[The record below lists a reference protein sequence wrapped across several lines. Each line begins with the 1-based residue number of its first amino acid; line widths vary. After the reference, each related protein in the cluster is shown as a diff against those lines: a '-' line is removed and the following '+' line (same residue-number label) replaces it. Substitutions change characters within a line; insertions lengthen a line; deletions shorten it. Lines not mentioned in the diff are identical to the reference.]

1 MKVFY
6 ISGFR
11 YSLKVW
17 DVSGS
22 LEREL
27 MYFEK
32 LYKDFK
38 VEHSIFTYGD
48 VDELNYVNNEYITI
62 FPMFSM
68 FKKTESKI
76 MTFILSIIYPFKVRK
91 DLKNNIDII
100 KVNQLTGA
108 WVGIILSIIL
118 RKPLYV
124 RTGYDQYLFSIKDGK
139 NFFKRMFFYFLTYVA
154 LIFCDIYSVTS
165 KSDFFDFITNKYRFN
180 KSKLIYRPNWIP
192 VNKSFNSKNRNTK
205 TILSVGRLEEQKN
218 FKFIIDEIK
227 NTDFSLEIIG
237 DGSLKEELKWY
248 AKENNVNLKII
259 SNINYFELLEKYNDY
274 QYFVLP
280 SFYEG
285 NPKVLIEAMGKGC
298 IALASNIS
306 NHTEIIKNNE
316 NGIIF
321 DFSEGSLTN
330 YLKKLDKNIDLRK
343 NIALNAYE
351 EINLKFSIDKAAMS
365 EYEDYKLVCKVNN

>member
-17 DVSGS
+17 ELSGA

-32 LYKDFK
+32 LYKDYK
-38 VEHSIFTYGD
+38 IEHSIFTYGGFD
-48 VDELNYVNNEYITI
+48 DLNYINNESITI
-62 FPMFSM
+62 YPMFSM

-76 MTFILSIIYPFKVRK
+76 ITFLLSIIYPFKMRK
-91 DLKNNIDII
+91 KLKNNIDII

-118 RKPLYV
+118 KKPLYI

-139 NFFKRMFFYFLTYVA
+139 NVLKRFFFYFLTYIA

-165 KSDFFDFITNKYRFN
+165 KSDFEFITNKYRFN
-180 KSKLIYRPNWIP
+180 KSKLIYRPNWVPI
-192 VNKSFNSKNRNTK
+192 NNSFNSIKRKEK

-218 FKFIIDEIK
+218 YKYLIDEVK
-227 NTDFSLEIIG
+227 NTNFSIEIIG
-237 DGSLKEELKWY
+237 DGSLEETLVSY
-248 AKENNVNLKII
+248 AKENDVDL
-259 SNINYFELLEKYNDY
+259 NIVSKKNYLELLEIYNDY

-285 NPKVLIEAMGKGC
+285 NPKVLIEAMSKGC
-298 IALASNIS
+298 IVLASNIS
-306 NHTEIIKNNE
+306 NHTEIIRNNN

-321 DFSEGSLTN
+321 DLNKGSLKHSLERLDTN
-330 YLKKLDKNIDLRK
+330 IELRK
-343 NIALNAYE
+343 SIALNARE
-351 EINLKFSIDKAAMS
+351 GTNSKFSIDKAAMS
-365 EYEDYKLVCKVNN
+365 EYDDYKLVLGL

>member
-17 DVSGS
+17 ELSGA

-32 LYKDFK
+32 LYKDYK
-38 VEHSIFTYGD
+38 IEHSIFTYGGFD
-48 VDELNYVNNEYITI
+48 DLNYINNESITI
-62 FPMFSM
+62 YPMFSV

-76 MTFILSIIYPFKVRK
+76 ITFLLSIIYPFKMRK
-91 DLKNNIDII
+91 KLKNNIDII

-118 RKPLYV
+118 KKPLYI

-139 NFFKRMFFYFLTYVA
+139 NILKRFFFYFLTYIA

-165 KSDFFDFITNKYRFN
+165 KSDFEFITNKYRFN
-180 KSKLIYRPNWIP
+180 KSKLIYRPNWVPI
-192 VNKSFNSKNRNTK
+192 NNSFNSKKRNEK

-218 FKFIIDEIK
+218 YKYLIDEVK
-227 NTDFSLEIIG
+227 NTNFSIEIIG
-237 DGSLKEELKWY
+237 DGSLEEMLVSY
-248 AKENNVNLKII
+248 AKENGVDL
-259 SNINYFELLEKYNDY
+259 NIVSKKNYLELLEIYNDY

-285 NPKVLIEAMGKGC
+285 NPKVLIEAMSKGC
-298 IALASNIS
+298 IVLASNIS
-306 NHTEIIKNNE
+306 NHTEIIRNN
-316 NGIIF
+316 NTGIIF
-321 DFSEGSLTN
+321 DLNKGSLKHS
-330 YLKKLDKNIDLRK
+330 LERLDANIELRK
-343 NIALNAYE
+343 SIALSARE
-351 EINLKFSIDKAAMS
+351 ETNSKFSIDKAAMS
-365 EYEDYKLVCKVNN
+365 EYDDYKLVCRVNN

>member
-1 MKVFY
+1 MRVFY

-17 DVSGS
+17 ELSGA

-32 LYKDFK
+32 LYKDYK
-38 VEHSIFTYGD
+38 IQHSIFTYGD
-48 VDELNYVNNEYITI
+48 FDDLNYIDNEYIRI
-62 FPMFSM
+62 YPMFSM

-76 MTFILSIIYPFKVRK
+76 ITFLLSIVYPFRIRK
-91 DLKNNIDII
+91 DLKNKIDVI

-118 RKPLYV
+118 KKPLYI

-139 NFFKRMFFYFLTYVA
+139 NVFKRLFFYFLTYIA

-165 KSDFFDFITNKYRFN
+165 KSDFEFITRNYRFN
-180 KSKLIYRPNWIP
+180 KSKLIYRPNWVP
-192 VNKSFNSKNRNTK
+192 VNNSFNLKKRK
-205 TILSVGRLEEQKN
+205 EKAILSVGRLEEQKN
-218 FKFIIDEIK
+218 YKFLIDEMK
-227 NTDFSLEIIG
+227 NTNFSIEIIG
-237 DGSLKEELKWY
+237 DGSLEETLISY
-248 AKENNVNLKII
+248 AKENDVNLTII
-259 SNINYFELLEKYNDY
+259 SKKNYLELLEKYNDY

-285 NPKVLIEAMGKGC
+285 NPKVLIEAMSKGC
-298 IALASNIS
+298 IVLASNIS
-306 NHTEIIKNNE
+306 NHTEIIKHNN

-321 DFSEGSLTN
+321 DFNKGSLKN
-330 YLKKLDKNIDLRK
+330 SLEKLDTNIELRK
-343 NIALNAYE
+343 NIAFCAQE
-351 EINLKFSIDKAAMS
+351 ETNSKFSIDVAAMS

>member
-22 LEREL
+22 LGREL

-38 VEHSIFTYGD
+38 VKHAIFTYGD

-62 FPMFSM
+62 YPMFSM

-76 MTFILSIIYPFKVRK
+76 MTFILSIVYPFKVRK
-91 DLKNNIDII
+91 ELKNNIDII

-118 RKPLYV
+118 KKPLYV

-139 NFFKRMFFYFLTYVA
+139 NFFKRMFFYFLTYIA

-165 KSDFFDFITNKYRFN
+165 KSDFKFITNKYRFN

-227 NTDFSLEIIG
+227 NTDFSIEIIG
-237 DGSLKEELKWY
+237 DGSLKEDLKWY

-259 SNINYFELLEKYNDY
+259 SKINYFELLEKYNDY

-285 NPKVLIEAMGKGC
+285 NPKVLIEAMSKGC

-330 YLKKLDKNIDLRK
+330 YLEKLDKNIDLRK

-351 EINLKFSIDKAAMS
+351 EANLKFSIDKAAMS

>member
-1 MKVFY
+1 MRVFY

-17 DVSGS
+17 ELSGA

-32 LYKDFK
+32 LYKDYK
-38 VEHSIFTYGD
+38 IEHSIFTYGGFD
-48 VDELNYVNNEYITI
+48 DLNYINNESITI
-62 FPMFSM
+62 YPMFSM

-76 MTFILSIIYPFKVRK
+76 ITFLLSIIYPFKMRK
-91 DLKNNIDII
+91 KLKNNIDII

-118 RKPLYV
+118 KKPLYI

-139 NFFKRMFFYFLTYVA
+139 NVFKRLFFYFLTYIA

-165 KSDFFDFITNKYRFN
+165 KSDYEFITNKYRFN
-180 KSKLIYRPNWIP
+180 KSKLIYRPNWVP
-192 VNKSFNSKNRNTK
+192 VNNSFNSKKRNK
-205 TILSVGRLEEQKN
+205 KAILSVGRLEEQKN
-218 FKFIIDEIK
+218 YKFLIDEVK
-227 NTDFSLEIIG
+227 NTNFSIEIIG
-237 DGSLKEELKWY
+237 DGSLEETLMSY
-248 AKENNVNLKII
+248 AKENGVDLKIL
-259 SNINYFELLEKYNDY
+259 SKKNYLGLLEKYNDY

-285 NPKVLIEAMGKGC
+285 NPKVLIEAMSKGC
-298 IALASNIS
+298 IVLASNIS
-306 NHTEIIKNNE
+306 NHTEIIKNNN

-321 DFSEGSLTN
+321 DLNKGSLKNSLERLDTN
-330 YLKKLDKNIDLRK
+330 IELRK
-343 NIALNAYE
+343 IIALNAYKE
-351 EINLKFSIDKAAMS
+351 ANSKFSIDKAVMS
-365 EYEDYKLVCKVNN
+365 EYEDYKLVSGIGS

>member
-17 DVSGS
+17 DASGS

-48 VDELNYVNNEYITI
+48 INELNYVNNEYITI
-62 FPMFSM
+62 YPMFSI

-76 MTFILSIIYPFKVRK
+76 MTFVLSIIYPFKVRK

-118 RKPLYV
+118 KKPLYI

-139 NFFKRMFFYFLTYVA
+139 NFLKRMFFYILTYLA

-165 KSDFFDFITNKYRFN
+165 KSDFKFITNKYRFN

-192 VNKSFNSKNRNTK
+192 VNKPFNSKNRNTK

-237 DGSLKEELKWY
+237 DGSLKEELKWH

-259 SNINYFELLEKYNDY
+259 SKINYFELLEKYNDY

-330 YLKKLDKNIDLRK
+330 YLKKLEKNIDLRK

-351 EINLKFSIDKAAMS
+351 ETNLKFSIDKAAMS
-365 EYEDYKLVCKVNN
+365 EYEDYKLLCKVNN

>member
-1 MKVFY
+1 MRVFY

-17 DVSGS
+17 ELSGA

-32 LYKDFK
+32 LYKDYK
-38 VEHSIFTYGD
+38 IEHSIFTYGD
-48 VDELNYVNNEYITI
+48 FDDLNYINNESISIY
-62 FPMFSM
+62 PMFSI

-76 MTFILSIIYPFKVRK
+76 ITFLLSIIYPFKMRK
-91 DLKNNIDII
+91 KLKNNIDII

-118 RKPLYV
+118 KKPLYI

-139 NFFKRMFFYFLTYVA
+139 NVFKRLFFYFLTYIA

-165 KSDFFDFITNKYRFN
+165 KSDYEFITNKYRFN
-180 KSKLIYRPNWIP
+180 KSKLIYRPNWVP
-192 VNKSFNSKNRNTK
+192 VNNSFNSKKRNK
-205 TILSVGRLEEQKN
+205 KAILSVGRLEEQKN
-218 FKFIIDEIK
+218 YKFLIDEVK
-227 NTDFSLEIIG
+227 NTNFSIEIIG
-237 DGSLKEELKWY
+237 DGSLEETLMSY
-248 AKENNVNLKII
+248 AKENGVDLKIL
-259 SNINYFELLEKYNDY
+259 SKKNYLGLLEKYNDY

-285 NPKVLIEAMGKGC
+285 NPKVLIEAMSKGC
-298 IALASNIS
+298 IVLASNIS
-306 NHTEIIKNNE
+306 NHTEIIKNNN

-321 DFSEGSLTN
+321 DLNKGSLKNSLERLDTN
-330 YLKKLDKNIDLRK
+330 IELRK
-343 NIALNAYE
+343 IIALNAYKE
-351 EINLKFSIDKAAMS
+351 ANSKFSIDKAVMS
-365 EYEDYKLVCKVNN
+365 EYEDYKLVSGIGS

>member
-17 DVSGS
+17 ELSGA

-27 MYFEK
+27 IYFEK
-32 LYKDFK
+32 LYKDYK
-38 VEHSIFTYGD
+38 IEHSIFTYGD
-48 VDELNYVNNEYITI
+48 FNDLNYVNNESITI
-62 FPMFSM
+62 YPMFSL

-76 MTFILSIIYPFKVRK
+76 ITFLLSIIYPFRMRK
-91 DLKNNIDII
+91 KLKNNIDII

-118 RKPLYV
+118 KKPLYI

-139 NFFKRMFFYFLTYVA
+139 NVFKRLFFYVLTYIA

-165 KSDFFDFITNKYRFN
+165 KSDFEFITNKYRFN

-192 VNKSFNSKNRNTK
+192 VNNSLNSKKRNEK
-205 TILSVGRLEEQKN
+205 IILSVGRLEEQKN
-218 FKFIIDEIK
+218 YKFLIDEVK
-227 NTDFSLEIIG
+227 NTDFSIEIIG
-237 DGSLKEELKWY
+237 DGSLEETLMAH
-248 AKENNVNLKII
+248 AKENDVDLKIT
-259 SNINYFELLEKYNDY
+259 SKKNYLELLEKYNDY

-285 NPKVLIEAMGKGC
+285 NPKVLIEAMSKGC
-298 IALASNIS
+298 IVLASNIS
-306 NHTEIIKNNE
+306 NHTEIIKNNN

-321 DFSEGSLTN
+321 DFNKGALKNSLER
-330 YLKKLDKNIDLRK
+330 LDANIELRK
-343 NIALNAYE
+343 SIALSAHE
-351 EINLKFSIDKAAMS
+351 ETNSKFSIDKAAMS
-365 EYEDYKLVCKVNN
+365 EYEDYKLICKVNN

>member
-17 DVSGS
+17 KLSGA

-32 LYKDFK
+32 LYKDYK
-38 VEHSIFTYGD
+38 IEHSIFTYGGFD
-48 VDELNYVNNEYITI
+48 DLNYINNESITI
-62 FPMFSM
+62 YPMFSM

-76 MTFILSIIYPFKVRK
+76 ITFLLSIIYPFKMRK
-91 DLKNNIDII
+91 KLKNNIDII

-118 RKPLYV
+118 KKPLYI

-139 NFFKRMFFYFLTYVA
+139 NVLKRFFFYFLTYIA

-165 KSDFFDFITNKYRFN
+165 KSDFEFITTKYRFN
-180 KSKLIYRPNWIP
+180 KSKLIYRPNWVPI
-192 VNKSFNSKNRNTK
+192 NNSFNSKKRNEK

-218 FKFIIDEIK
+218 YKYLIDEVK
-227 NTDFSLEIIG
+227 NTNFSIEIIG
-237 DGSLKEELKWY
+237 DGSLEETLMSY
-248 AKENNVNLKII
+248 AKENGVDL
-259 SNINYFELLEKYNDY
+259 NIVSKKNYLELLEIYNDY

-285 NPKVLIEAMGKGC
+285 NPKVLIEAMSKGC
-298 IALASNIS
+298 IVLASNIS
-306 NHTEIIKNNE
+306 NHTEIIRNNN

-321 DFSEGSLTN
+321 DLNKGSLKHALEGLDTN
-330 YLKKLDKNIDLRK
+330 IELRK
-343 NIALNAYE
+343 SIALNARE
-351 EINLKFSIDKAAMS
+351 ETNSKFSIDKATMS
-365 EYEDYKLVCKVNN
+365 EYDDYKLVLGL

>member
-62 FPMFSM
+62 YPMFSM

-118 RKPLYV
+118 KKPLYV

-165 KSDFFDFITNKYRFN
+165 KSDFDFITNKYRFN

-306 NHTEIIKNNE
+306 NHTEIIKNNK

-330 YLKKLDKNIDLRK
+330 FLKKLDKNIDLRK

>member
-17 DVSGS
+17 ELSGA

-27 MYFEK
+27 MNFEK
-32 LYKDFK
+32 LYKDYK
-38 VEHSIFTYGD
+38 IEHSIFTYGGFD
-48 VDELNYVNNEYITI
+48 DLNYINNESITI
-62 FPMFSM
+62 YPMFSV

-76 MTFILSIIYPFKVRK
+76 ITFLLSIIYPFKMRK
-91 DLKNNIDII
+91 KLKNNIDII

-118 RKPLYV
+118 KKPLYI

-139 NFFKRMFFYFLTYVA
+139 NILKRFFFYFLTYIA

-165 KSDFFDFITNKYRFN
+165 KSDFEFITNKYRFN
-180 KSKLIYRPNWIP
+180 KSKLIYRPNWVPI
-192 VNKSFNSKNRNTK
+192 NNSFNSKKRNEK

-218 FKFIIDEIK
+218 YKYLIDEVK
-227 NTDFSLEIIG
+227 NTNFSIEIIG
-237 DGSLKEELKWY
+237 DGSLEEMLVSY
-248 AKENNVNLKII
+248 AKENGVDL
-259 SNINYFELLEKYNDY
+259 NIVSKKNYLELLEIYNDY

-285 NPKVLIEAMGKGC
+285 NPKVLIEAMSKGC
-298 IALASNIS
+298 IVLASNIS
-306 NHTEIIKNNE
+306 NHTEIIRNN
-316 NGIIF
+316 NTGIIF
-321 DFSEGSLTN
+321 DLNKGSLKHS
-330 YLKKLDKNIDLRK
+330 LERLDANIELRK
-343 NIALNAYE
+343 SIALSARE
-351 EINLKFSIDKAAMS
+351 ETNSKFSIDKAAMS
-365 EYEDYKLVCKVNN
+365 EYDDYKLVCRVNN

>member
-1 MKVFY
+1 MRVFY

-17 DVSGS
+17 ELSGA

-32 LYKDFK
+32 LYKDYK
-38 VEHSIFTYGD
+38 IQHSIFTYGD
-48 VDELNYVNNEYITI
+48 FDDLNYIDNEYIKI
-62 FPMFSM
+62 YPMFSM

-76 MTFILSIIYPFKVRK
+76 ITFFLSIVYPFRIRK
-91 DLKNNIDII
+91 DLKNNIDVI

-118 RKPLYV
+118 KKPLYI

-139 NFFKRMFFYFLTYVA
+139 NVFKRLFFYFLTYIA

-165 KSDFFDFITNKYRFN
+165 KSDFEFITSKYRFN
-180 KSKLIYRPNWIP
+180 KSKLIYRPNWVP
-192 VNKSFNSKNRNTK
+192 VNNSFNLKKRK
-205 TILSVGRLEEQKN
+205 EKAILSVGRLEEQKN
-218 FKFIIDEIK
+218 YKFLIDEMK
-227 NTDFSLEIIG
+227 NTNFSIEIIG
-237 DGSLKEELKWY
+237 DGSLEETLMSY
-248 AKENNVNLKII
+248 AKENGVDLKIL
-259 SNINYFELLEKYNDY
+259 SKKNYLGLLEKYNDY

-285 NPKVLIEAMGKGC
+285 NPKVLIEAMSKGC
-298 IALASNIS
+298 IVLASNIS
-306 NHTEIIKNNE
+306 NHTEIIKNNN

-321 DFSEGSLTN
+321 DLNKGSLKNSLERLDTN
-330 YLKKLDKNIDLRK
+330 IELRK
-343 NIALNAYE
+343 IIALNAYKE
-351 EINLKFSIDKAAMS
+351 ANSKFSIDKAVMS
-365 EYEDYKLVCKVNN
+365 EYEDYKLVSGIGS

>member
-17 DVSGS
+17 ELSGA

-27 MYFEK
+27 IYFEK
-32 LYKDFK
+32 LYKDYK
-38 VEHSIFTYGD
+38 IEHSIFTYGD
-48 VDELNYVNNEYITI
+48 FNDLNYVDNESIKIY
-62 FPMFSM
+62 PMFSL

-76 MTFILSIIYPFKVRK
+76 ITFLLSIIYPFRMRK
-91 DLKNNIDII
+91 KLKNNIDII
-100 KVNQLTGA
+100 KVNQLAGA

-118 RKPLYV
+118 KKPLYI

-139 NFFKRMFFYFLTYVA
+139 NVFKRLFFYILTYIA

-165 KSDFFDFITNKYRFN
+165 KSDFEFITNKYRFN
-180 KSKLIYRPNWIP
+180 KSKLIYRPNWVP
-192 VNKSFNSKNRNTK
+192 VNNSFNSKKRNEK

-218 FKFIIDEIK
+218 YKFLIDEVK
-227 NTDFSLEIIG
+227 NTDFSIEIIG
-237 DGSLKEELKWY
+237 DGSLKETLMSHSK
-248 AKENNVNLKII
+248 KNDVDLKIT
-259 SNINYFELLEKYNDY
+259 SKKNYLELLEKYNDY

-285 NPKVLIEAMGKGC
+285 NPKVLIEAMSKGC
-298 IALASNIS
+298 IVLASNIS
-306 NHTEIIKNNE
+306 NHTEIIKNNS

-321 DFSEGSLTN
+321 DFNKGSLKN
-330 YLKKLDKNIDLRK
+330 SLEGLDANIELRK
-343 NIALNAYE
+343 TIASNAYKDT
-351 EINLKFSIDKAAMS
+351 NSKFSIDKAAMS

>member
-1 MKVFY
+1 MRVFY

-17 DVSGS
+17 ELSGA

-32 LYKDFK
+32 LYKDYK
-38 VEHSIFTYGD
+38 IEHSIFTYGD
-48 VDELNYVNNEYITI
+48 FDDLNYINNESISIY
-62 FPMFSM
+62 PMFSI

-76 MTFILSIIYPFKVRK
+76 ITFLLSIIYPFKMRK
-91 DLKNNIDII
+91 KLKNNIDII

-118 RKPLYV
+118 KKPLYI

-139 NFFKRMFFYFLTYVA
+139 NVFKRLFFYFLTYIA

-165 KSDFFDFITNKYRFN
+165 KSDYEFITNKYRFN
-180 KSKLIYRPNWIP
+180 KSKLIYRPNWVP
-192 VNKSFNSKNRNTK
+192 VNNSFNSKKRNK
-205 TILSVGRLEEQKN
+205 KAILSVGRLEEQKN
-218 FKFIIDEIK
+218 YKFLIDEVK
-227 NTDFSLEIIG
+227 NTNFSIEIIG
-237 DGSLKEELKWY
+237 DGSLEETLMSY
-248 AKENNVNLKII
+248 AKENGVDLKIL
-259 SNINYFELLEKYNDY
+259 SKKNYLGLLEKYNDY

-285 NPKVLIEAMGKGC
+285 NPKVLIEAMSKGC
-298 IALASNIS
+298 IVLASNIS
-306 NHTEIIKNNE
+306 NHTEIIKNNN

-321 DFSEGSLTN
+321 DLNKGSLKNSLERLDTN
-330 YLKKLDKNIDLRK
+330 IELRK
-343 NIALNAYE
+343 IIALNAYKE
-351 EINLKFSIDKAAMS
+351 ANSRFSIDKAVMS
-365 EYEDYKLVCKVNN
+365 EYEDYKLVSGIGS

>member
-165 KSDFFDFITNKYRFN
+165 KSDFDFITNKYRFN

-306 NHTEIIKNNE
+306 NHTEIIKNNK

-330 YLKKLDKNIDLRK
+330 FLKKLDKNIDLRK

>member
-17 DVSGS
+17 ELSGA

-32 LYKDFK
+32 LYKDYK
-38 VEHSIFTYGD
+38 IEHSIFTYGGFD
-48 VDELNYVNNEYITI
+48 DLNYINNESITI
-62 FPMFSM
+62 YPMFSV

-76 MTFILSIIYPFKVRK
+76 ITFLLSIIYPFKMRK
-91 DLKNNIDII
+91 KLKNNIDII

-118 RKPLYV
+118 KKPLYI

-139 NFFKRMFFYFLTYVA
+139 NVLKRFFFYFLTYIA

-165 KSDFFDFITNKYRFN
+165 KSDFEFITNKYRFN
-180 KSKLIYRPNWIP
+180 KSKLIYRPNWVP
-192 VNKSFNSKNRNTK
+192 LNNSFNSKKRNEK

-218 FKFIIDEIK
+218 YKYLIDEVK
-227 NTDFSLEIIG
+227 NTNFSIEIIG
-237 DGSLKEELKWY
+237 DGSLEKTLVSY
-248 AKENNVNLKII
+248 AKENGVDL
-259 SNINYFELLEKYNDY
+259 NIVSKKNYLELLEIYNDY

-285 NPKVLIEAMGKGC
+285 NPKVLIEAMSKGC
-298 IALASNIS
+298 IVLASNIS
-306 NHTEIIKNNE
+306 NHTEIIRNN
-316 NGIIF
+316 NTGIIF
-321 DFSEGSLTN
+321 DLNKGSLKHS
-330 YLKKLDKNIDLRK
+330 LERLDANIELRK
-343 NIALNAYE
+343 SIALSARE
-351 EINLKFSIDKAAMS
+351 ETNSKFSIDKAAMS
-365 EYEDYKLVCKVNN
+365 EYDDYKLVSRVNN

>member
-1 MKVFY
+1 MRVFY

-17 DVSGS
+17 ELSGA

-32 LYKDFK
+32 LYKDYK
-38 VEHSIFTYGD
+38 IEHSIFTYGD
-48 VDELNYVNNEYITI
+48 FDDLNYINNESISIY
-62 FPMFSM
+62 PMFSI

-76 MTFILSIIYPFKVRK
+76 ITFLLSIIYPFKMRK
-91 DLKNNIDII
+91 KLKNNIDII

-118 RKPLYV
+118 KKPLYI

-139 NFFKRMFFYFLTYVA
+139 NVFKRLFFYFLTYIA

-165 KSDFFDFITNKYRFN
+165 KSDYEFITNKYRFN
-180 KSKLIYRPNWIP
+180 KSKLIYRPNWVP
-192 VNKSFNSKNRNTK
+192 VNNSFNSKKRNK
-205 TILSVGRLEEQKN
+205 KAILSVGRLEEQKN
-218 FKFIIDEIK
+218 YKFLIDEVK
-227 NTDFSLEIIG
+227 NTNFSIEIIG
-237 DGSLKEELKWY
+237 DGSLEETLMSY
-248 AKENNVNLKII
+248 AKENGVDLKIL
-259 SNINYFELLEKYNDY
+259 SKKNYLGLLEKYNDY

-285 NPKVLIEAMGKGC
+285 NPKVLIEAMSKGC
-298 IALASNIS
+298 IVLASKIS
-306 NHTEIIKNNE
+306 NHTEIIKNNN

-321 DFSEGSLTN
+321 DLNKGSLKNSLERLDTN
-330 YLKKLDKNIDLRK
+330 IELRK
-343 NIALNAYE
+343 IIALNAYKE
-351 EINLKFSIDKAAMS
+351 ANSKFSIDKAVMS
-365 EYEDYKLVCKVNN
+365 EYEDYKLVSGIGS

>member
-17 DVSGS
+17 ELSGA

-32 LYKDFK
+32 LYKDYK
-38 VEHSIFTYGD
+38 IEHSIFTYGGFD
-48 VDELNYVNNEYITI
+48 DLNYINNESITI
-62 FPMFSM
+62 YPMFSV

-76 MTFILSIIYPFKVRK
+76 ITFLLSIIYPFKMRK
-91 DLKNNIDII
+91 KLKNNIDII

-118 RKPLYV
+118 KKPLYI

-139 NFFKRMFFYFLTYVA
+139 NVLKRFFFYFLTYIA

-165 KSDFFDFITNKYRFN
+165 KSDFEFITNKYRFN
-180 KSKLIYRPNWIP
+180 KSKLIYRPNWVPI
-192 VNKSFNSKNRNTK
+192 NNSFNSKKRNEK

-218 FKFIIDEIK
+218 YKYLIDEVK
-227 NTDFSLEIIG
+227 NTNFSIEIIG
-237 DGSLKEELKWY
+237 DGSLEKTLVSY
-248 AKENNVNLKII
+248 AKENGVDL
-259 SNINYFELLEKYNDY
+259 NIVSKKNYLELLEIYNDY

-285 NPKVLIEAMGKGC
+285 NPKVLIEAMSKGC
-298 IALASNIS
+298 IVLASNIS
-306 NHTEIIKNNE
+306 NHTEIIRNN
-316 NGIIF
+316 NTGIIF
-321 DFSEGSLTN
+321 DLNKGSLKHS
-330 YLKKLDKNIDLRK
+330 LERLDANIELRK
-343 NIALNAYE
+343 SIALSARE
-351 EINLKFSIDKAAMS
+351 ETNSKFSIDKAAMS
-365 EYEDYKLVCKVNN
+365 EYDDYKLVCRVNN

>member
-17 DVSGS
+17 ELSGA

-32 LYKDFK
+32 LYKDYK
-38 VEHSIFTYGD
+38 IEHSIFTYGGFD
-48 VDELNYVNNEYITI
+48 DLNYINNESITI
-62 FPMFSM
+62 YPMFSM

-76 MTFILSIIYPFKVRK
+76 ITFLLSIIYPFKMRK
-91 DLKNNIDII
+91 KLKNNIDII

-118 RKPLYV
+118 KKPLYI

-139 NFFKRMFFYFLTYVA
+139 NVLKRFFFYFLTYIA

-165 KSDFFDFITNKYRFN
+165 KSDFEFITTKYRFN
-180 KSKLIYRPNWIP
+180 KSKLIYRPNWVPI
-192 VNKSFNSKNRNTK
+192 NNSFNSKKRNEK

-218 FKFIIDEIK
+218 YKYLIDEVK
-227 NTDFSLEIIG
+227 NTNFSIEIIG
-237 DGSLKEELKWY
+237 DGSLEETLMSY
-248 AKENNVNLKII
+248 AKENGVDL
-259 SNINYFELLEKYNDY
+259 NIVSKKNYLELLEIYNDY

-285 NPKVLIEAMGKGC
+285 NPKVLIEAMSKGC
-298 IALASNIS
+298 IVLASNIS
-306 NHTEIIKNNE
+306 NHTEIIRNNN

-321 DFSEGSLTN
+321 DLNKGSLKHALEGLDTN
-330 YLKKLDKNIDLRK
+330 IELRK
-343 NIALNAYE
+343 SIALNARE
-351 EINLKFSIDKAAMS
+351 ETNSKFSIDKATMS
-365 EYEDYKLVCKVNN
+365 EYDDYKLVLGL

>member
-48 VDELNYVNNEYITI
+48 IDELNYVNNEYITI
-62 FPMFSM
+62 YPMFSM

-118 RKPLYV
+118 KKPLYI

-139 NFFKRMFFYFLTYVA
+139 NFFKRMFFYILTYLA

-165 KSDFFDFITNKYRFN
+165 KSDFKFITNKYRFN
-180 KSKLIYRPNWIP
+180 KSKLIYRPNWNP
-192 VNKSFNSKNRNTK
+192 ANKYVNSKNRNTK

-227 NTDFSLEIIG
+227 NTDFNLEIIG

-330 YLKKLDKNIDLRK
+330 YLKKLEKNIDLRK

-351 EINLKFSIDKAAMS
+351 ETNLKFSIDKAAMS
-365 EYEDYKLVCKVNN
+365 EYEDYKLLCKVNN

>member
-1 MKVFY
+1 MRVFY

-17 DVSGS
+17 ELSGA

-32 LYKDFK
+32 LYKDYK
-38 VEHSIFTYGD
+38 IEHSIFTYGD
-48 VDELNYVNNEYITI
+48 FDDLNYINNESISIY
-62 FPMFSM
+62 PMFSI

-76 MTFILSIIYPFKVRK
+76 ITFLLSIIYPFKMRK
-91 DLKNNIDII
+91 KLKNNIDII

-118 RKPLYV
+118 KKPLYI

-139 NFFKRMFFYFLTYVA
+139 NVFKRLFFYFLTYIA

-165 KSDFFDFITNKYRFN
+165 KSDYEFITNKYRFN
-180 KSKLIYRPNWIP
+180 KSKLIYRPNWVP
-192 VNKSFNSKNRNTK
+192 VNNSFNSKKRNK
-205 TILSVGRLEEQKN
+205 KAILSVGRLEEQKN
-218 FKFIIDEIK
+218 YKFLIDEVK
-227 NTDFSLEIIG
+227 NTNFSIEIIG
-237 DGSLKEELKWY
+237 NGSLEETLMSY
-248 AKENNVNLKII
+248 AKENGVDLKIL
-259 SNINYFELLEKYNDY
+259 SKKNYLGLLEKYNDY

-285 NPKVLIEAMGKGC
+285 NPKVLIEAMSKGC
-298 IALASNIS
+298 IVLASNIS
-306 NHTEIIKNNE
+306 NHTEIIKNNN

-321 DFSEGSLTN
+321 DLNKGSLKNSLERLDTN
-330 YLKKLDKNIDLRK
+330 IELRK
-343 NIALNAYE
+343 IIALNAYKE
-351 EINLKFSIDKAAMS
+351 ANSKFSIDKAVMS
-365 EYEDYKLVCKVNN
+365 EYEDYKLVSGIGS

>member
-1 MKVFY
+1 MRVFY

-17 DVSGS
+17 ELSGA

-32 LYKDFK
+32 LYKDYK
-38 VEHSIFTYGD
+38 IEHSIFTYGD
-48 VDELNYVNNEYITI
+48 FDDLNYINNESISIY
-62 FPMFSM
+62 PMFSI

-76 MTFILSIIYPFKVRK
+76 ITFLLSIIYPFKMRK
-91 DLKNNIDII
+91 KLKNNIDII

-118 RKPLYV
+118 KKPLYI

-139 NFFKRMFFYFLTYVA
+139 NVFKRLFFYFLTYIA

-165 KSDFFDFITNKYRFN
+165 KSDYEFITNKYRFN
-180 KSKLIYRPNWIP
+180 KSKLIYRPNWVP
-192 VNKSFNSKNRNTK
+192 VNNSFNSKKRNK
-205 TILSVGRLEEQKN
+205 KAILSVGRLEEQKN
-218 FKFIIDEIK
+218 YKFLIDEVK
-227 NTDFSLEIIG
+227 NTNFSIEIIG
-237 DGSLKEELKWY
+237 DGSLEETLMSY
-248 AKENNVNLKII
+248 AKENGVDLKIL
-259 SNINYFELLEKYNDY
+259 SKKNYLGLLEKYNDY

-285 NPKVLIEAMGKGC
+285 NPKVLIEAMSKGC
-298 IALASNIS
+298 IVLASNIS
-306 NHTEIIKNNE
+306 NHTEIIRNNN

-321 DFSEGSLTN
+321 DLNKGSLKNSLERLDTN
-330 YLKKLDKNIDLRK
+330 IELRK
-343 NIALNAYE
+343 IIALNAYKE
-351 EINLKFSIDKAAMS
+351 ANSKFSIDKAAMS
-365 EYEDYKLVCKVNN
+365 EYEDYKLVCRVKN

>member
-1 MKVFY
+1 MRVFY

-17 DVSGS
+17 ELSGA

-32 LYKDFK
+32 LYKDYK
-38 VEHSIFTYGD
+38 IEHSIFTYGD
-48 VDELNYVNNEYITI
+48 FDDLNYINNESISIY
-62 FPMFSM
+62 PMFSI

-76 MTFILSIIYPFKVRK
+76 ITFLLSIIYPFKMRK
-91 DLKNNIDII
+91 KLKNNIDII

-118 RKPLYV
+118 KKPLYI

-139 NFFKRMFFYFLTYVA
+139 NVFKRLFFYFLTYIA

-165 KSDFFDFITNKYRFN
+165 KSDYEFITNKYRFN
-180 KSKLIYRPNWIP
+180 KSKLIYRPNWVP
-192 VNKSFNSKNRNTK
+192 VNNSFNSKKRNK
-205 TILSVGRLEEQKN
+205 KAILSVGRLEEQKN
-218 FKFIIDEIK
+218 YKFLIDEVK
-227 NTDFSLEIIG
+227 NTNFSIEIIG
-237 DGSLKEELKWY
+237 DGSLEETLMSY
-248 AKENNVNLKII
+248 AKENGVDLKIL
-259 SNINYFELLEKYNDY
+259 SKKNYLGLLEKYNDY

-285 NPKVLIEAMGKGC
+285 NPKVLIEAMSKGC
-298 IALASNIS
+298 IVLASNIS
-306 NHTEIIKNNE
+306 NHTEIIRNNN

-321 DFSEGSLTN
+321 DLNKGSLKHALEGLDTN
-330 YLKKLDKNIDLRK
+330 IELRK
-343 NIALNAYE
+343 IIALNAYKE
-351 EINLKFSIDKAAMS
+351 ANSKFSIDKAAMS
-365 EYEDYKLVCKVNN
+365 EYEDYKLVCRVKN

>member
-17 DVSGS
+17 ELSGA

-32 LYKDFK
+32 LYKDYK
-38 VEHSIFTYGD
+38 IEHSIFTYGGFD
-48 VDELNYVNNEYITI
+48 DLNYINNESITI
-62 FPMFSM
+62 YPMFSV

-76 MTFILSIIYPFKVRK
+76 ITFLLSIIYPFKMRK
-91 DLKNNIDII
+91 KLKNNIDII

-118 RKPLYV
+118 KKPLYI

-139 NFFKRMFFYFLTYVA
+139 NVLKRFFFYFLTYIA

-165 KSDFFDFITNKYRFN
+165 KSDFEFITNKYRFN
-180 KSKLIYRPNWIP
+180 KSKLIYRPNWVPI
-192 VNKSFNSKNRNTK
+192 NNSFNSKKRNEK
-205 TILSVGRLEEQKN
+205 TILSVGRIEEQKN
-218 FKFIIDEIK
+218 YKYLIDEVK
-227 NTDFSLEIIG
+227 NTNFSIEIIG
-237 DGSLKEELKWY
+237 DGSLEKTLVSY
-248 AKENNVNLKII
+248 AKENGVDL
-259 SNINYFELLEKYNDY
+259 NIVSKKNYLELLEIYNDY

-285 NPKVLIEAMGKGC
+285 NPKVLIEAMSKGC
-298 IALASNIS
+298 IVLASNIS
-306 NHTEIIKNNE
+306 NHTEIIRNN
-316 NGIIF
+316 NTGIIF
-321 DFSEGSLTN
+321 DLNKGSLKHS
-330 YLKKLDKNIDLRK
+330 LERLDANIELRK
-343 NIALNAYE
+343 SIALSARE
-351 EINLKFSIDKAAMS
+351 ETNSKFSIDKAAMS
-365 EYEDYKLVCKVNN
+365 EYDDYKLVCRVNN

>member
-17 DVSGS
+17 ELSGA

-32 LYKDFK
+32 LYKGYK
-38 VEHSIFTYGD
+38 IEHSIFTYGGFD
-48 VDELNYVNNEYITI
+48 DLNYINNESITI
-62 FPMFSM
+62 YPMFSM

-76 MTFILSIIYPFKVRK
+76 ITFLLSIIYPFKMRK
-91 DLKNNIDII
+91 KLKNNIDII

-118 RKPLYV
+118 KKPLYI

-139 NFFKRMFFYFLTYVA
+139 NVLKRFFFYFLTYIA

-165 KSDFFDFITNKYRFN
+165 KSDFEFITNKYRFN
-180 KSKLIYRPNWIP
+180 KSKLIYRPNWVPI
-192 VNKSFNSKNRNTK
+192 NNSFNSIKRKEK

-218 FKFIIDEIK
+218 YKYLIDEVK
-227 NTDFSLEIIG
+227 NTNFSIEIIG
-237 DGSLKEELKWY
+237 DGSLEETLVSY
-248 AKENNVNLKII
+248 AKENDVDL
-259 SNINYFELLEKYNDY
+259 NIVSKKNYLELLEIYNDY

-285 NPKVLIEAMGKGC
+285 NPKVLIEAMSKGC
-298 IALASNIS
+298 IVLASNIS
-306 NHTEIIKNNE
+306 NHTEIIRNNN

-321 DFSEGSLTN
+321 DLNKGSLKHSLERLDTN
-330 YLKKLDKNIDLRK
+330 IELRK
-343 NIALNAYE
+343 SIALNARE
-351 EINLKFSIDKAAMS
+351 ETNSKFSIDKAAMS
-365 EYEDYKLVCKVNN
+365 EYDDYKLVLGL

>member
-22 LEREL
+22 LGREL

-62 FPMFSM
+62 YPMFSK

-118 RKPLYV
+118 KKPLYV

-139 NFFKRMFFYFLTYVA
+139 NFFKRMFFYFLTYIA

-165 KSDFFDFITNKYRFN
+165 KSDFKFITNKYRFN

-192 VNKSFNSKNRNTK
+192 VNKPFNSKNRNTK

-237 DGSLKEELKWY
+237 DGSLKEDLKWY

-259 SNINYFELLEKYNDY
+259 SKINYFELLEKYNDY

-330 YLKKLDKNIDLRK
+330 YLEKLDKNIDLRK

-351 EINLKFSIDKAAMS
+351 EANLKFSIDKAAMS

>member
-17 DVSGS
+17 ELSGA

-32 LYKDFK
+32 LYKDYK
-38 VEHSIFTYGD
+38 IEHSIFTYGGFD
-48 VDELNYVNNEYITI
+48 DLNYINNESITI
-62 FPMFSM
+62 YPMFSM

-76 MTFILSIIYPFKVRK
+76 ITFLLSIIYPFKMRK
-91 DLKNNIDII
+91 KLKNNIDII

-118 RKPLYV
+118 KKPLYI

-139 NFFKRMFFYFLTYVA
+139 NVLKRFFFYFLTYIA

-165 KSDFFDFITNKYRFN
+165 KSDFEFITNKYRFN
-180 KSKLIYRPNWIP
+180 KSKLIYRPNWVPI
-192 VNKSFNSKNRNTK
+192 NNSFNSIKRKEK

-218 FKFIIDEIK
+218 YKYLIDEVK
-227 NTDFSLEIIG
+227 NTNFSIEIIG
-237 DGSLKEELKWY
+237 DGSLEETLLSY
-248 AKENNVNLKII
+248 AKENDVDL
-259 SNINYFELLEKYNDY
+259 NIVSKKNYLELLEIYNDY

-285 NPKVLIEAMGKGC
+285 NPKVLIEAMSKGC
-298 IALASNIS
+298 IVLASNIS
-306 NHTEIIKNNE
+306 NHTEIIRNNN

-321 DFSEGSLTN
+321 DLNKGSLKHSLERLDTN
-330 YLKKLDKNIDLRK
+330 IELRK
-343 NIALNAYE
+343 SIALNARE
-351 EINLKFSIDKAAMS
+351 ETNSKFSIDKAAMS
-365 EYEDYKLVCKVNN
+365 EYDDYKLVLGL